1 MDIKVVVTATAPV
14 LDARVD
20 PRLDGAAYFTLVN
33 TNTIKA
39 ESMPNRAREVPLG
52 TEEAA
57 SKAVIGM
64 SAQALISD
72 HVGPKAQEIV
82 SSAGMRYYPYSGGLV
97 EDAMIQLKRGELP
110 TLDELARMKDMP
122 SGVGSTAE
130 RGTGPEA

>member
-1 MDIKVVVTATAPV
+1 MKVVVTATAPG

-20 PRLDGAAYFTLVN
+20 PRLDGAAFFTLVD
-33 TNTIKA
+33 TDTIKA

-57 SKAVIGM
+57 AKAVIGM
-64 SAQALISD
+64 NAQALISD
-72 HVGPKAQEIV
+72 HVGPMAQEIV
-82 SSAGMRYYPYSGGLV
+82 SSAGMKYYPYSGGLV

-122 SGVGSTAE
+122 SRVGSTAG